1 MQINVYKY
9 EHQKLYNSI
18 ATVTILLIYQ
28 IGHAIAV
35 CWKMIIFWHKFKW
48 DQFLGIERLK

>member
-35 CWKMIIFWHKFKW
+35 CWKMIFF
-48 DQFLGIERLK
+48 GINLSGINFSALKD